1 MRPEKVQGNI
11 FVANLPVGLS
21 DEQLAELFDPYG
33 MVLRAYLARDPATA
47 ETRGHGLVQLAP
59 DRAVDEAIAGVNGT
73 VLHGRA
79 LDVRRA
85 DPEMSLVPSA
95 PPKPRM
101 ERPRA
106 SFRPE
111 VVVER
116 LPSRP
121 RPVSASAGTRLTLA
135 AAGRAWVAG

>member
-1 MRPEKVQGNI
+1 MRPEKIQGNI

-33 MVLRAYLARDPATA
+33 MVLRAYLARDPATG

-73 VLHGRA
+73 VLHRRR

-85 DPEMSLVPSA
+85 DPDMSLAPFA
-95 PPKPRM
+95 PPRARV
-101 ERPRA
+101 ERPRP
-106 SFRPE
+106 SFRQE

-116 LPSRP
+116 LSPRP
-121 RPVSASAGTRLTLA
+121 RAGSAMAGTRLTLA
-135 AAGRAWVAG
+135 SSGRGSWA